1 MAHKVAFSIPERQL
15 GKRDIVFRVSKDDAL
30 FGTLR
35 VSKGGVDW
43 FPLKKQLGYGFDWS
57 RIDRLFRTAGRR
69 AAAQSALAAYCAA
82 LNVVQILAFIS
93 RSCSFCQANS
103 GCARKC
109 SAALK

>member
-1 MAHKVAFSIPERQL
+1 MGNFHYSIALYNRSGLPAAAPEKRKMAHQVAFSVPERQL

-57 RIDRLFRTAGRR
+57 RIDRLFRTQGDERR
-69 AAAQSALAAYCAA
+69 HK
-82 LNVVQILAFIS
+82 
-93 RSCSFCQANS
+93 
-103 GCARKC
+103 AR
-109 SAALK
+109 